1 MARAPAIAD
10 IEELPQADRLEGFP
24 HPRETKELY
33 GHAGAERML
42 AEALSSERIH
52 HAWLLTGPQGIGKAT
67 LAYRF
72 ARAALAAP
80 EERDASGQSLAV
92 ADTTSAARQ
101 VRALSHPGLMVIR
114 RPYDVKAKRFATS
127 IPVDEVRR
135 LRSFLAHRAA
145 GDGWRIVIVD
155 EAGELNVNAAN
166 ALLKSLEEPPTRTI
180 FLLVASAPGRL
191 VPTIRSRTRAL
202 ALAPLGESDLRAAVT
217 QALAA
222 AEMKTPAPAA
232 EWAALEPLA
241 EGSAGRLLGLLASGG
256 GELQARVTKLLSL
269 LPKVDWRAVHALAD
283 ELQPIAAQPRFEL
296 FFELLLASLS
306 RLIRAAASGEGT
318 PADRELAARVIGD
331 TRLASFAAL
340 WERIAREKA
349 DTVALNLDRKSLIL
363 EIVARLAAAAQDRK
377 PA

>member
-42 AEALSSERIH
+42 AEALASGRIH

-80 EERDASGQSLAV
+80 EERDTSGQSLAV
-92 ADTTSAARQ
+92 AETTSAARQ
-101 VRALSHPGLMVIR
+101 VKALSHPGLMVIR

-155 EAGELNVNAAN
+155 EAGELNANAAN

-202 ALAPLGESDLRAAVT
+202 ALSPLGETDLRAAVT
-217 QALAA
+217 QALTAA
-222 AEMKTPAPAA
+222 DMKTPPAA

-241 EGSAGRLLGLLASGG
+241 DGSAGRLLGLFASGG
-256 GELQARVTKLLSL
+256 GELQDRVTKLLSL
-269 LPKVDWRAVHALAD
+269 LPKVDWRAVHSLAD

-296 FFELLLASLS
+296 FFELLLASLG

>member
-1 MARAPAIAD
+1 
-10 IEELPQADRLEGFP
+10 
-24 HPRETKELY
+24 
-33 GHAGAERML
+33 ML
-42 AEALSSERIH
+42 AEALGSGRMH
-52 HAWLLTGPQGIGKAT
+52 HAWLIAGPKGLGKAT

-80 EERDASGQSLAV
+80 EERDRSGHSLAV

-101 VRALSHPGLMVIR
+101 VRALSHPGLLVIR
-114 RPYDVKAKRFATS
+114 RPYDVKAKRFATN

-155 EAGELNVNAAN
+155 EANELNVNAAN
-166 ALLKSLEEPPTRTI
+166 ALLKSLEEPPTRTV
-180 FLLVASAPGRL
+180 FLLVSSAPGSL

-202 ALAPLGESDLRAAVT
+202 ALSPLGEGDLRAAAN
-217 QALAA
+217 QALTA
-222 AEMKTPAPAA
+222 AEMKAPPPA
-232 EWAALEPLA
+232 EWALLEPLA

-269 LPKVDWRAVHALAD
+269 LPKVDWRAVHALSD
-283 ELQPIAAQPRFEL
+283 ELQPTAAQTRFEL
-296 FFELLLASLS
+296 FFELLQASLS
-306 RLIRAAASGEGT
+306 RLIRAAASGEGG